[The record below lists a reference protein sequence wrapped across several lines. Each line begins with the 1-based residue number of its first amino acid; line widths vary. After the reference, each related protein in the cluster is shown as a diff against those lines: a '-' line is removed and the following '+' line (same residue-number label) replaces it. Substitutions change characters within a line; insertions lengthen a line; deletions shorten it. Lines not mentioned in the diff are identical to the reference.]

1 MKIDLGKD
9 ELKEFIGRQLDTFY
23 PDGYRFEGRDID
35 IAYDLALDRL
45 EYCFK
50 HISFPAY
57 GDGKGQTY
65 FSHMHSDQYSTF
77 LYFLSNSLWKQ
88 SENKPICDKLIGL
101 NKTLNG
107 LFYSYKGGLPDIFFL
122 AHPVGTII
130 GNAVYSDFLVIFQN
144 VTINTDQKEDGS
156 PAPELGKGLFLGA
169 GAKIIGNKPVGDCV
183 SIGVDAV
190 VYNREIPDNSVVIK
204 NEQGV
209 VEVKERKKPNCM
221 AQNYFNV
228 DINSFK
234 K

>member
-1 MKIDLGKD
+1 M
-9 ELKEFIGRQLDTFY
+9 
-23 PDGYRFEGRDID
+23 
-35 IAYDLALDRL
+35 
-45 EYCFK
+45 
-50 HISFPAY
+50 
-57 GDGKGQTY
+57 
-65 FSHMHSDQYSTF
+65 
-77 LYFLSNSLWKQ
+77 
-88 SENKPICDKLIGL
+88 
-101 NKTLNG
+101 
-107 LFYSYKGGLPDIFFL
+107 